1 MVRRF
6 SSIGRGLA
14 VMLTAG
20 MLMQTGACNVNVPGA
35 AATLLQLI
43 INSLVGDVVF
53 GAFNA
58 SSGGFF

>member
-1 MVRRF
+1 
-6 SSIGRGLA
+6 
-14 VMLTAG
+14 MLTAG